1 MSYNNKDFNTSNIL
15 DLEEGEISNEL
26 INPEKNII
34 V

>member
-1 MSYNNKDFNTSNIL
+1 MSYNNKDLNTSNIL